1 MSDDFEALFGGE
13 RPTLLPDEPSKAI
26 AEALG
31 RLDLSAV
38 SGSSLTTRGKLVEM
52 HAQLEAIE
60 RLVHDRK
67 VMIEM
72 AFIRAG
78 AEQSAD
84 QIRTSA
90 GVVTLK
96 PEPGRYE
103 THAQAM
109 RQELDRLIVDGHL
122 SKEELEEA
130 CPVTVSYGVNHTRL
144 NVLANHRGDAVR
156 EVIDRNRAKVPPD
169 PLRAKPVFPRPKEGV

>member
-1 MSDDFEALFGGE
+1 MDPLPVPSDPA
-13 RPTLLPDEPSKAI
+13 SQI
-26 AEALG
+26 ASALG
-31 RLDLSAV
+31 RLDLASI

-60 RLVHDRK
+60 RIVHDRK

-78 AEQSAD
+78 VEQSAD

-96 PEPGRYE
+96 PEPGKYE
-103 THAQAM
+103 TRAQAM
-109 RQELDRLIVDGHL
+109 RQELDRLIVDGVL

-144 NVLANHRGDAVR
+144 NYLASHRGEAVR

-169 PLRAKPVFPRPKEGV
+169 PLRAKPVFPKVKEEDNPDGKA